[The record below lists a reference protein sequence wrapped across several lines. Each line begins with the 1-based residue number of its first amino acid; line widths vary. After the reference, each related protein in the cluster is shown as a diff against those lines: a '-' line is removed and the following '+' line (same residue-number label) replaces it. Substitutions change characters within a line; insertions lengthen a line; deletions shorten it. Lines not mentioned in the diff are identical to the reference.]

1 MKKLQGVSVSPGIVV
16 HKAQNIF
23 SESIPFVDRFI
34 DVNDVDKEIE
44 RYNNACLQAKDDLLK
59 TKDRVSDSIGSDF
72 SEIFESH
79 IHMLTDE
86 TIQKDTIYRIRKKN
100 YTAEYA
106 LSSVYKKYKKTFKK
120 MGRDHLLAQRVAD
133 IDDIERRL
141 LKILLGVTDDISK
154 DITQD
159 AIYVAHE
166 LRPSQ
171 ASLLS
176 NPHVKGIVTETG
188 GVTSHFA
195 IMIRAMGLPGII
207 GVEGLTKEIVEGQT
221 IILDCNTGLVILDPD
236 DATLQKYEKLQKQFQ
251 QFEKTIISQRFL
263 PAETID
269 GYRVNLFGNI
279 EFPNEASAVLQ
290 NGGEGVG
297 LYRTEFL
304 FVDAHQ
310 LPNEKQHLSAYL
322 ETLKVLKQKP
332 FVIRTMDLG
341 ADKFAEATG
350 AESERNP
357 FLGCRSIRFCYER
370 PDILNVQLR
379 AILRASVKA
388 SIKILFPMIST
399 VEELKWALA
408 QLDMAKRQLL
418 DEGVAFSEN
427 IPVGIMI
434 EVPSA
439 AIVSAELAPLVDFF
453 SIGTN
458 DLVQYTLAVDRDNKR
473 VSRIYSPSNPAVLQL
488 IKMSISAAHKNNI
501 PISLCGEI
509 AGDPVYVPLL
519 LGLGLTEL
527 SLNAHSIPFVKNLI
541 RSMTWNDI
549 EKITAEAM
557 SLSTTEQI
565 HQAMLQ
571 AVKKII
577 PDYFSEI

>member
-1 MKKLQGVSVSPGIVV
+1 MKKLQGVPVSPGIVV
-16 HKAQNIF
+16 HRAHHIY

-34 DVNDVDKEIE
+34 DPANVSQEID
-44 RYNNACLQAKDDLLK
+44 RYKNACLQAKEDLLN
-59 TKDRVSDSIGSDF
+59 TKDRVSDSIGTEF

-79 IHMLTDE
+79 IHILTDE
-86 TIQKDTIYRIRKKN
+86 TIQKDTIFRIRKKH
-100 YTAEYA
+100 YSAEYA
-106 LSSVYKKYKKTFKK
+106 LGMVYKKYKKMFTK
-120 MGRDHLLAQRVAD
+120 MGRDHLLAQRVSD

-141 LKILLGVTDDISK
+141 LKILLGVSGDISK
-154 DITQD
+154 EITED
-159 AIYVAHE
+159 AIYIAHE

-207 GVEGLTKEIVEGQT
+207 GVEGISKEIVEGQN
-221 IILDCNTGLVILDPD
+221 IIIDCNTGVVVLDPD
-236 DATLQKYEKLQKQFQ
+236 EETLLVYEKLQKQFQ
-251 QFEKTIISQRFL
+251 LFEKTIISQRLL

-269 GYRVNLFGNI
+269 GYRVSLLGNI
-279 EFPNEASAVLQ
+279 EFPIEATAVLQ

-310 LPNEKQHLSAYL
+310 LPNEKQHLGAYL
-322 ETLKVLKQKP
+322 ETIKILKKKP

-341 ADKFAEATG
+341 ADKFAEVTG
-350 AESERNP
+350 GEQERNP
-357 FLGCRSIRFCYER
+357 FLGCRSIRFCFEN
-370 PDILNVQLR
+370 PQILNVQLK
-379 AILRASVKA
+379 AILKASVNA

-399 VEELKWALA
+399 LEELRWALEQLKIAKEELKV
-408 QLDMAKRQLL
+408 D
-418 DEGVAFSEN
+418 GFSFAEN

-439 AIVSAELAPLVDFF
+439 AIISNELAPLVDFF

-473 VSRIYSPSNPAVLQL
+473 VSRIYSPCNPAVLQL
-488 IKMSISAAHKNNI
+488 IKLSIESAKNHHI

-509 AGDPVYVPLL
+509 AGDPVFIPLL
-519 LGLGLTEL
+519 MGLGLTEF
-527 SLNAHSIPFVKNLI
+527 SLNSHSIPFVKNLI
-541 RSMTWNDI
+541 RSMTWQNI
-549 EKITAEAM
+549 EEITAAALAENTAEKIHAV
-557 SLSTTEQI
+557 
-565 HQAMLQ
+565 MLN

-577 PDYFSEI
+577 PDFYSIV

>member
-1 MKKLQGVSVSPGIVV
+1 MKKLQGVPVSPGIVV
-16 HKAQNIF
+16 HRAHHIF

-34 DVNDVDKEIE
+34 DPSEVDKEIE
-44 RYNNACLQAKDDLLK
+44 RYRQACIQAKEDLLS
-59 TKDRVSDSIGSDF
+59 TKDRVSDSIGTDF

-79 IHMLTDE
+79 IQILTDE
-86 TIQKDTIYRIRKKN
+86 TIQKDTIFRIRKKN
-100 YTAEYA
+100 YSAEYA
-106 LSSVYKKYKKTFKK
+106 LGMVYKKYKKMFTK

-141 LKILLGVTDDISK
+141 LKILLNVAGDISK
-154 DITQD
+154 EITED
-159 AIYVAHE
+159 AIYIAHE

-176 NPHVKGIVTETG
+176 NSHVKGIVTETG

-207 GVEGLTKEIVEGQT
+207 GVEGLTKEVLEGQT
-221 IILDCNTGLVILDPD
+221 IIIDCNTGLVVLDPD
-236 DATLQKYEKLQKQFQ
+236 EETLQKYERLQKQFQ
-251 QFEKTIISQRFL
+251 LFEKTIISQRLL

-269 GYRVNLFGNI
+269 GYRVSLFGNI
-279 EFPNEASAVLQ
+279 EFPIEATAVLQ

-322 ETLKVLKQKP
+322 ETIKTLKQRP

-341 ADKFAEATG
+341 ADKFAEVTG
-350 AESERNP
+350 GEQERNP
-357 FLGCRSIRFCYER
+357 FLGCRSIRFCYEN
-370 PDILNVQLR
+370 PEILNVQLK
-379 AILRASVKA
+379 AILKASVNA

-399 VEELKWALA
+399 LEELRWSLS
-408 QLDMAKRQLL
+408 QLEIAKNELKA
-418 DEGVAFSEN
+418 EGVAFAPN

-439 AIVSAELAPLVDFF
+439 AIISRELAPLVDFF

-458 DLVQYTLAVDRDNKR
+458 DLVQYTLAVDRDNER

-488 IKMSISAAHKNNI
+488 IKMTIASANQNNI
-501 PISLCGEI
+501 PVSLCGEI
-509 AGDPVYVPLL
+509 AGDPIYIPLL
-519 LGLGLTEL
+519 MGFGLTEF
-527 SLNAHSIPFVKNLI
+527 SLNSHSIPFVKNLI

-557 SLSTTEQI
+557 ALHTAEEI
-565 HQAMLQ
+565 HNTMMN

-577 PDYFSEI
+577 PEYYSIT

>member
-1 MKKLQGVSVSPGIVV
+1 MKKLQGVPVSPGIVV
-16 HKAQNIF
+16 HRARNIF

-34 DVNDVDKEIE
+34 DAVDVEKEIE
-44 RYNNACLQAKDDLLK
+44 RYRQACFQAKEDLLN
-59 TKDRVSDSIGSDF
+59 TKDRVSDSIGADF

-79 IHMLTDE
+79 IQMLTDE
-86 TIQKDTIYRIRKKN
+86 TIQADTIFRIRKKN
-100 YTAEYA
+100 YSAEYA
-106 LSSVYKKYKKTFKK
+106 LGVVYKKYKKMFLK

-141 LKILLGVTDDISK
+141 LKILLGVSGDISK
-154 DITQD
+154 EITED
-159 AIYVAHE
+159 AIYVAHA

-176 NPHVKGIVTETG
+176 NSHVKGIITETG

-207 GVEGLTKEIVEGQT
+207 GVEGITKEIVEDQT
-221 IILDCNTGLVILDPD
+221 IILDCNSGLVILDPD
-236 DATLQKYEKLQKQFQ
+236 EETLQKYDKLEKQFQ
-251 QFEKTIISQRFL
+251 LFEKTIISQRLL

-269 GYRVNLFGNI
+269 GYRVSLFGNI
-279 EFPNEASAVLQ
+279 EFPIEATAVLQ

-304 FVDAHQ
+304 FVDTNQ
-310 LPNEKQHLSAYL
+310 LPNEKQHLGAYL
-322 ETLKVLKQKP
+322 ETIKILKQKP
-332 FVIRTMDLG
+332 FIIRTMDLG

-350 AESERNP
+350 GEQERNP
-357 FLGCRSIRFCYER
+357 FLGCRSIRFCFEN
-370 PDILNVQLR
+370 PEILNTQLK
-379 AILRASVKA
+379 AILRASVNA

-399 VEELKWALA
+399 IEELRWSLEQLELA
-408 QLDMAKRQLL
+408 KKELTLADIPFA
-418 DEGVAFSEN
+418 DN

-439 AIVSAELAPLVDFF
+439 AIISNELAPLVDFF

-473 VSRIYSPSNPAVLQL
+473 VSRIYSPSNQAVLQL
-488 IKMSISAAHKNNI
+488 IKMTIAAAKNNNI
-501 PISLCGEI
+501 PVSLCGEI
-509 AGDPVYVPLL
+509 AGDPIFIPLL
-519 LGLGLTEL
+519 MGLGLTEF

-541 RSMTWNDI
+541 RSMTWNNI
-549 EKITAEAM
+549 EEITANAM
-557 SLSTTEQI
+557 ACHSSAEI
-565 HQAMLQ
+565 HEVMFS

-577 PDYFSEI
+577 PDYYSVS